1 MFCSFQFNKRKYKND
16 WLVDFS
22 AERWNCWWHYSS
34 WIYRWRLKLGPDGK
48 TEKRERS
55 QNWARNG
62 ENWTLCGRT
71 SIFQEFKTR
80 RPPEVLWPAK
90 GHSELLQIK
99 ARGNSVQNLNETTV
113 QKRQIVNRNLR
124 NNYKRRNQK
133 FLLGALIVFNGA
145 CILPISLL
153 LCALRLAK
161 GIKDIWFI
169 ALESQLSQE
178 ICNLWSVLP
187 SRHGLLLVP
196 NWPSQK
202 ITPFMLKVFI
212 SWQIWK
218 LVLCQC

>member
-1 MFCSFQFNKRKYKND
+1 MAKLRK
-16 WLVDFS
+16 
-22 AERWNCWWHYSS
+22 EREVK
-34 WIYRWRLKLGPDGK
+34 IGRETGK
-48 TEKRERS
+48 TEPYVAARAFFKNLKR
-55 QNWARNG
+55 G
-62 ENWTLCGRT
+62 GRQKFCDLPRD
-71 SIFQEFKTR
+71 I
-80 RPPEVLWPAK
+80 
-90 GHSELLQIK
+90 SELLQIK

-169 ALESQLSQE
+169 ALESLSQE

-202 ITPFMLKVFI
+202 ITPFMLKVLSNFI
-212 SWQIWK
+212 TWQIWK